1 MDSIAMIRDIDIGLL
16 RAFLAVVE
24 TGSITSAARLLNR
37 TQAAVSQQI
46 KRLEELLSTELFQRE
61 HKRVLLNAAGE
72 RLVAKA
78 RSIVSLNDETWGL
91 MTTPQYNG
99 RVRMGIP
106 SDIVSTYAPPIL
118 RRFAQAWPHVQVSL
132 VCGGS
137 NSLIEKLDNGEI
149 DLTLTTE
156 LTCPTRAEC
165 LTVDQ
170 LVWVSAEDSD
180 AASMTP
186 LPIAIGSE
194 RCRFRPVL
202 LEALGRAQRDW
213 RPVMEV
219 TNEDATNAAVAAGL
233 GVKAML
239 RNNIPPGLKILDEH
253 SDLPPLPDFGI
264 NLYLPRSGGT
274 QLANELA
281 NHIRADFA
289 ARFGTGYR
297 LPAERPPAKRV
308 HEIA

>member
-1 MDSIAMIRDIDIGLL
+1 METNRMIRDIDIGLL

-46 KRLEELLSTELFQRE
+46 KRLEELLGTELFQRE
-61 HKRVLLNAAGE
+61 HKRVQLNPTGE

-78 RSIVSLNDETWGL
+78 RRIVSLNDETWGL

-99 RVRMGIP
+99 KVRLGIP
-106 SDIVSTYAPPIL
+106 SDIVSTYAPRIL

-132 VCGGS
+132 VCSDS
-137 NSLIEKLDNGEI
+137 NSLIENLDSGAV

-156 LTCPTRAEC
+156 PNCPQRAEC
-165 LTVDQ
+165 LTIDQ

-180 AASMTP
+180 AATRSP
-186 LPIAIGSE
+186 LPVALGSK

-202 LEALGRAQRDW
+202 LEALGRMGRDW
-213 RPVMEV
+213 RFVMEV

-239 RNNIPPGLKILDEH
+239 RNNIPAGLKVLDE
-253 SDLPPLPDFGI
+253 SSGLPQLPDFGV
-264 NLYLPRSGGT
+264 NLYLPRAGGT

-281 NHIRADFA
+281 RHIRADFA
-289 ARFGTGYR
+289 ARFGTGYK
-297 LPAERPPAKRV
+297 LPAERIPEVA
-308 HEIA
+308 